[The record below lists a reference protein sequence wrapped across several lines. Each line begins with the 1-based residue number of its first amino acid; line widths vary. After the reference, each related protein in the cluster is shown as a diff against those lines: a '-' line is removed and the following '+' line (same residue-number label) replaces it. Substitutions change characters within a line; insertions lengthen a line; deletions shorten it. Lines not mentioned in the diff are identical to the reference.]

1 MHCGQPC
8 QFIGYVGA
16 AEIEQLRPELTDDLQ
31 DLSPAYV
38 QALSADDNPTGY
50 LFRCLQCGTH
60 RLHTD
65 GT

>member
-1 MHCGQPC
+1 M
-8 QFIGYVGA
+8 FISWIFSSEKPAPARAAASGA
-16 AEIEQLRPELTDDLQ
+16 T
-31 DLSPAYV
+31 YV